1 MFAIL
6 THFSPLLTTFCA
18 ERQQKLI
25 AFFAAHPAATISILP
40 MPRFSLPFS
49 FALNIAFSIAIITA
63 QTPDDTIRV
72 TVSVNADG
80 SRTTYKYD
88 NAKHEAVATT
98 ADPDGKS
105 RGKVVYRIDDLGRF
119 GSGVVFGADGKFAY
133 KVLYKYDAAGRV
145 DQETRLAKDDSVS
158 AKIVYEYNPAGKQ
171 AGYSIYDASGKL
183 ISGSGSAGST
193 PSSKSHKAS
202 R

>member
-1 MFAIL
+1 MARSSFLLPFGLIFA
-6 THFSPLLTTFCA
+6 FSV
-18 ERQQKLI
+18 
-25 AFFAAHPAATISILP
+25 ATIS
-40 MPRFSLPFS
+40 
-49 FALNIAFSIAIITA
+49 A
-63 QTPDDTIRV
+63 QTADDTIRV

-119 GSGVVFGADGKFAY
+119 GSGVVFGAEGKFAY
-133 KVLYKYDAAGRV
+133 KVIYKYDVAGRL
-145 DQETRLAKDDSVS
+145 DQETRLAKDDSVL
-158 AKIVYEYNPAGKQ
+158 AKIVYEYSPAGKQ
-171 AGYSIYDASGKL
+171 TGYSIYDAGGKL
-183 ISGSGSAGST
+183 ISGSTSS
-193 PSSKSHKAS
+193 PSKSHKAS

>member
-1 MFAIL
+1 MRRSSLLFPFALI
-6 THFSPLLTTFCA
+6 
-18 ERQQKLI
+18 I
-25 AFFAAHPAATISILP
+25 AFAVSTIS
-40 MPRFSLPFS
+40 
-49 FALNIAFSIAIITA
+49 A
-63 QTPDDTIRV
+63 QTADDTIRV

-133 KVLYKYDAAGRV
+133 KVVYKYDTAGRL
-145 DQETRLAKDDSVS
+145 DQETRLAKDDSIL
-158 AKIVYEYNPAGKQ
+158 AKIVYEYSAAGKQ
-171 AGYSIYDASGKL
+171 TGYSIYDGSGKL
-183 ISGSGSAGST
+183 ISGSTSPGSA
-193 PSSKSHKAS
+193 PPSKSHKPS